1 MSSLKAQ
8 IICDGDQRSAER
20 YVAEEGAEAL
30 IPGADSVS
38 CVVLDISTTGA
49 RVVLTDANM
58 IVPDN
63 LKIYIAERDLIADCK
78 VAWRKGKEFGVSF
91 ESTAIL

>member
-1 MSSLKAQ
+1 
-8 IICDGDQRSAER
+8 
-20 YVAEEGAEAL
+20 
-30 IPGADSVS
+30 
-38 CVVLDISTTGA
+38 
-49 RVVLTDANM
+49 M